1 MSTQPSLFSD
11 DEVKKRALA
20 DLVRLAD
27 AMEQCEPGSA
37 HRKALARDYK
47 HAMIAAGITDVKGKV
62 TNAKGLPKKQID
74 ESRAK
79 ALAKIKGYLDNLE
92 ESLAEFKKIHPGE
105 MGHILIS
112 YNTNSHGVP
121 AEVQL
126 KVFDSFYK
134 AYSGYRCGK
143 CQVTLF
149 TAKQIKGYASIHRG
163 LLEMGMG
170 LLPNKPAKK
179 EFFDKYVVPY
189 NQAIEEKRNQ

>member
-11 DEVKKRALA
+11 DGEVKKRALN

-27 AMEQCEPGSA
+27 AMERCEAGSP

-62 TNAKGLPKKQID
+62 KNAKGLPKKQID

-92 ESLAEFKKIHPGE
+92 ESLKEFEKIHPGE

-112 YNTNSHGVP
+112 YNTNWNGIP

-126 KVFDSFYK
+126 KVCDSFYT
-134 AYSGYRCGK
+134 AYSGNRCIK
-143 CQVTLF
+143 NQVTLF
-149 TAKQIKGYASIHRG
+149 SQKQIKGYHSIHRG

-179 EFFDKYVVPY
+179 EFFEKYI
-189 NQAIEEKRNQ
+189 AL